1 MGQVQYPCE
10 CDRSW
15 LLPHAAELAR
25 ARPPRAESGNLREN
39 SHGPYRTRRGIGG
52 SGDFPGVGV
61 GRLRYRPDPRRGWRI
76 PRQRSLATHGAD
88 AGGTRRFV
96 ACSKPYASSI
106 RRGSLHAVP
115 VKLTPNGAGFASNPS
130 GNGGFGS
137 FRTRPN
143 GTITLGYPR
152 LASMGAPVPP
162 GNSTPS
168 TVGPLS
174 AAARPSRPAQ

>member
-1 MGQVQYPCE
+1 MGQVQYPRE

-39 SHGPYRTRRGIGG
+39 SHGPYRTRGGIGG

-76 PRQRSLATHGAD
+76 PRERSLAAHGAD

-130 GNGGFGS
+130 GKGGFGS
-137 FRTRPN
+137 FGTMPN
-143 GTITLGYPR
+143 GTMTVGYPGF
-152 LASMGAPVPP
+152 AAIAAPPAP
-162 GNSTPS
+162 GNSS
-168 TVGPLS
+168 ASSLCSFS
-174 AAARPSRPAQ
+174 AA

>member
-25 ARPPRAESGNLREN
+25 ARTPRAERGNLREN
-39 SHGPYRTRRGIGG
+39 SHGRYRTRGGIGG

-76 PRQRSLATHGAD
+76 PRERSLAAHGAD

-106 RRGSLHAVP
+106 RRGPLDAVP
-115 VKLTPNGAGFASNPS
+115 VKLTPNRARFASKPF
-130 GNGGFGS
+130 GKRRFGS
-137 FRTRPN
+137 V
-143 GTITLGYPR
+143 GTTPD
-152 LASMGAPVPP
+152 GAM
-162 GNSTPS
+162 
-168 TVGPLS
+168 TVGIP
-174 AAARPSRPAQ
+174 RVPGIDPS